1 MFNPYDMQNNSRLG
15 SPQSVTPPSMGSLGV
30 GGGIYGNPF
39 QVNQFSQP
47 SGLTLQNPYSQQG
60 MGMGQRYPEQT
71 QQQMQQ
77 QMQQQGMNQNPM
89 GFMGQPQQGMGLM
102 GMGQPPM
109 GQMQM
114 SQGMNQNP
122 MGFMGQSQQGMGMFQ
137 PQQMQQQGA
146 NQNPMGFM
154 GQPPMPP
161 LPSPSQPNASMQQG
175 RGAMLNQP
183 MNMSYGIG
191 ALNPSNYMS
200 QR

>member
-1 MFNPYDMQNNSRLG
+1 MFNPYDMQSSPRLG
-15 SPQSVTPPSMGSLGV
+15 LPQNSTSPAMGSLGV

-77 QMQQQGMNQNPM
+77 QMQQ
-89 GFMGQPQQGMGLM
+89 MGQPQQGMGLM
-102 GMGQPPM
+102 GMFP
-109 GQMQM
+109 
-114 SQGMNQNP
+114 
-122 MGFMGQSQQGMGMFQ
+122 

-161 LPSPSQPNASMQQG
+161 PPSPLQPNASMQQG

-183 MNMSYGIG
+183 MNTNYGIG

>member
-1 MFNPYDMQNNSRLG
+1 MFNPYDMQSSPRLG
-15 SPQSVTPPSMGSLGV
+15 LPQNSTSPGMGSLGV

-39 QVNQFSQP
+39 QVNQLSQP

-60 MGMGQRYPEQT
+60 MGMGQPPMS
-71 QQQMQQ
+71 QMQ
-77 QMQQQGMNQNPM
+77 MSQGMNQNPM

-102 GMGQPPM
+102 GM
-109 GQMQM
+109 
-114 SQGMNQNP
+114 
-122 MGFMGQSQQGMGMFQ
+122 FQ
-137 PQQMQQQGA
+137 PQQMQQGQPQQGGA
-146 NQNPMGFM
+146 QNRYALQGMSMLQKGMNQNPMGFM

-161 LPSPSQPNASMQQG
+161 PPSPLQPNASMQQG

>member
-1 MFNPYDMQNNSRLG
+1 MFNPYDMQSSPRLG
-15 SPQSVTPPSMGSLGV
+15 LPQNSTSPGMGSLGV

-60 MGMGQRYPEQT
+60 MGMGMGQRYPEQT
-71 QQQMQQ
+71 QQQM
-77 QMQQQGMNQNPM
+77 QQGMNQNPM

-102 GMGQPPM
+102 GMFQPQQGQRYP
-109 GQMQM
+109 QQM
-114 SQGMNQNP
+114 SQGMNQSP
-122 MGFMGQSQQGMGMFQ
+122 YIGQQQIQQGQPQLGMGM
-137 PQQMQQQGA
+137 G
-146 NQNPMGFM
+146 M

-161 LPSPSQPNASMQQG
+161 PPSPLQPNASMQQG

-183 MNMSYGIG
+183 MNTNYGIS

>member
-89 GFMGQPQQGMGLM
+89 GFMGQPQQGMG
-102 GMGQPPM
+102 
-109 GQMQM
+109 
-114 SQGMNQNP
+114 
-122 MGFMGQSQQGMGMFQ
+122 MFQ

-161 LPSPSQPNASMQQG
+161 PPSPLQPNASMQQG

>member
-1 MFNPYDMQNNSRLG
+1 MFNPYDMQSSSRLG
-15 SPQSVTPPSMGSLGV
+15 LPQNSTSPGMGSLGV

-60 MGMGQRYPEQT
+60 MGMGQ
-71 QQQMQQ
+71 
-77 QMQQQGMNQNPM
+77 
-89 GFMGQPQQGMGLM
+89 
-102 GMGQPPM
+102 PPM
-109 GQMQM
+109 SQMQM

-122 MGFMGQSQQGMGMFQ
+122 MGFMGQPQQGMGMFQ

-154 GQPPMPP
+154 GQPPMPSP
-161 LPSPSQPNASMQQG
+161 PSPSQPNASMQQG

-183 MNMSYGIG
+183 MNTNYGIG

>member
-1 MFNPYDMQNNSRLG
+1 MFNPYDMQSSPRLG
-15 SPQSVTPPSMGSLGV
+15 LPQNSTSPGMGSLGV

-77 QMQQQGMNQNPM
+77 
-89 GFMGQPQQGMGLM
+89 MGQPQQGMGLM
-102 GMGQPPM
+102 GMFP
-109 GQMQM
+109 
-114 SQGMNQNP
+114 
-122 MGFMGQSQQGMGMFQ
+122 
-137 PQQMQQQGA
+137 PQQMQQGA

-154 GQPPMPP
+154 GQPPMPSP
-161 LPSPSQPNASMQQG
+161 PSPSQPNASMQQG

-183 MNMSYGIG
+183 MNTNYGIG

>member
-60 MGMGQRYPEQT
+60 MGV
-71 QQQMQQ
+71 
-77 QMQQQGMNQNPM
+77 
-89 GFMGQPQQGMGLM
+89 
-102 GMGQPPM
+102 GQPPM
-109 GQMQM
+109 SQMQM

>member
-1 MFNPYDMQNNSRLG
+1 MFNPYDMQSSPRLG
-15 SPQSVTPPSMGSLGV
+15 LPQNSTSPGMGSLGV

-60 MGMGQRYPEQT
+60 MGMGQPPMS
-71 QQQMQQ
+71 QMQ
-77 QMQQQGMNQNPM
+77 MSQGMNQNPM

-102 GMGQPPM
+102 GMFP
-109 GQMQM
+109 
-114 SQGMNQNP
+114 
-122 MGFMGQSQQGMGMFQ
+122 
-137 PQQMQQQGA
+137 PQQMQQGA

-154 GQPPMPP
+154 GQPPMPSP
-161 LPSPSQPNASMQQG
+161 PSPSQPNASMQQG

-183 MNMSYGIG
+183 MNTNYGIG